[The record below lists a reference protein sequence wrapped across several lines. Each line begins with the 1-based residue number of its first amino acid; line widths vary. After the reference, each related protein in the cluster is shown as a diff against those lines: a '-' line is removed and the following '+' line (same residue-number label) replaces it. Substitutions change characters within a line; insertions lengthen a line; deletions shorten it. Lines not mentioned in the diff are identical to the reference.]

1 MKGELVGIF
10 IFKIK
15 SSKCN
20 QIFLNHSFAKSK
32 FQRSFLNLIRK
43 WTKDLLFELSTLLHS
58 WWRLCCAQQQ
68 NSKTAKSS
76 RKHTNNPA
84 GPQHWTVIRL
94 NMKGKFSDIKRLD
107 CRFEN
112 NFRADLI
119 HYSGRHSLTS
129 AGSPRRHFAGSAGPL
144 DTYPTFT
151 PDPTNRLL
159 RITS

>member
-20 QIFLNHSFAKSK
+20 QNLSESFVCKIKVSK
-32 FQRSFLNLIRK
+32 EFCQSQYGNERKTYCLNLVLYCIPGGV
-43 WTKDLLFELSTLLHS
+43 HVVH
-58 WWRLCCAQQQ
+58 

-84 GPQHWTVIRL
+84 GQQHWKVIRF
-94 NMKGKFSDIKRLD
+94 NTKGMFSDIKRPD

-119 HYSGRHSLTS
+119 HNSGRHSLPS
-129 AGSPRRHFAGSAGPL
+129 PGFPRRHFAGSAGPL

-151 PDPTNRLL
+151 PNPTNRLL